1 MWPHRARPGKVS
13 VFRDTGG
20 DKLQCRHDATR
31 MMTPEPGAWRR
42 AELSFRVSSAAAP
55 VVVMFRAGG
64 PATRRDALSLAV
76 DDVRVTRGRCH
87 V

>member
-1 MWPHRARPGKVS
+1 
-13 VFRDTGG
+13 
-20 DKLQCRHDATR
+20 

-64 PATRRDALSLAV
+64 PATRRDALFLAV

>member
-1 MWPHRARPGKVS
+1 MS
-13 VFRDTGG
+13 DTAQ
-20 DKLQCRHDATR
+20 LNL
-31 MMTPEPGAWRR
+31 MTPEPGAWRR
-42 AELSFRVSSAAAP
+42 AELSFRVSSVAAP
-55 VVVMFRAGG
+55 VVVMLRAGG